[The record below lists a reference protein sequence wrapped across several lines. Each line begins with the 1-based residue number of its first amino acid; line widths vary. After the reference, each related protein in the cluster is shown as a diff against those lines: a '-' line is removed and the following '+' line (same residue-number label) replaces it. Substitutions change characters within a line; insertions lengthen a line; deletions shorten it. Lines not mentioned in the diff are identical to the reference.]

1 MSRSTVRTLAIVLLV
16 TIVVIAVARLA
27 VVMGLFG

>member
-1 MSRSTVRTLAIVLLV
+1 MSRSTVRTLAIVLLA
-16 TIVVIAVARLA
+16 TIVVIAVARLV